1 MFEEPRL
8 SRHVASVLWYLDGME
23 LYARVNIL
31 DGRAV
36 RLPYG
41 DVNDAIALDDDPVN
55 RAKGWVAKGA
65 DRLHIVDLDAAAF
78 GNYKNRGL
86 IEDIITAVDVPVQ
99 VGGGVRSQ
107 MEVER
112 VLGMG
117 AWRVVIG
124 TLAIIDQVQFW
135 ELNRQH
141 PHRIVVSL
149 DVGPDLE
156 ISIKG
161 WTEQTG
167 LYLEETLINLSSGGA
182 AGFMISEVGRD
193 ALVDPPNFDALKLAV
208 ALVDEPVVAAGGV
221 RDLEDIATLVNL
233 TENGHKLAGL
243 VVGREV
249 TAGRFSVEEAATQL
263 AAAGYVHGPWS
274 RADLDL
280 ALARYRASAP
290 DPIDADSATV
300 FVHWLAAGG

>member
-1 MFEEPRL
+1 
-8 SRHVASVLWYLDGME
+8 ME

-55 RAKGWVAKGA
+55 RAKGWIAKGA
-65 DRLHIVDLDAAAF
+65 DRLHIVDLDAAAY
-78 GNYKNRGL
+78 GNYKNRDL
-86 IEDIITAVDVPVQ
+86 IGDIIKAVDVPVQ
-99 VGGGVRSQ
+99 VGGGIRSQ
-107 MEVER
+107 AEVER

-124 TLAIIDQVQFW
+124 TLAIIDQVHFW

-149 DVGPDLE
+149 DVRPDLE

-161 WTEQTG
+161 WTERTG
-167 LYLEETLINLSSGGA
+167 AYLEETLINLSSGGA
-182 AGFMISEVGRD
+182 AGFMVSEVGRD
-193 ALVDPPNFDALKLAV
+193 ALVEPPNFEALKIAV
-208 ALVDEPVVAAGGV
+208 SLVDEPVVAAGGV
-221 RDLEDIATLVNL
+221 RDLDDITALVNL
-233 TENGHKLAGL
+233 EENGHKLAGL

-249 TAGRFSVEEAATQL
+249 TAGRFTVEAA
-263 AAAGYVHGPWS
+263 AAALSEAGHVHGPWS
-274 RADLDL
+274 RAELDS
-280 ALARYRASAP
+280 ALARYRKTVE
-290 DPIDADSATV
+290 DPQDADAAIV
-300 FVHWLAAGG
+300 FIEWLASGGK

>member
-280 ALARYRASAP
+280 ALARYRASVP
-290 DPIDADSATV
+290 DPVDADSATV
-300 FVHWLAAGG
+300 FVHWLASGG

>member
-1 MFEEPRL
+1 
-8 SRHVASVLWYLDGME
+8 ME

-55 RAKGWVAKGA
+55 RARGWVAKGA
-65 DRLHIVDLDAAAF
+65 DRLHIVDLDAAAY
-78 GNYKNRGL
+78 GDYKNRAL
-86 IEDIITAVDVPVQ
+86 IEDIILAVDVPVQ

-107 MEVER
+107 LEVER

-124 TLAIIDQVQFW
+124 TLAIIDQVLFW

-149 DVGPDLE
+149 DVRPDLE

-167 LYLEETLINLSSGGA
+167 EYLEETLINLSSGGA

-193 ALVDPPNFDALKLAV
+193 ALVEPPNFEALKMAV
-208 ALVDEPVVAAGGV
+208 GLVDEPVIAAGGV
-221 RDLEDIATLVNL
+221 RDLEDIATLVEL
-233 TENGHKLAGL
+233 TENGRKLAGL

-249 TAGRFSVEEAATQL
+249 TAGRFTVEEAARAL
-263 AAAGYVHGPWS
+263 AAAAHVHGPWA
-274 RADLDL
+274 RAELDG
-280 ALARYRASAP
+280 ALVRYRESAV
-290 DPIDADSATV
+290 DPADADAATL
-300 FVHWLAAGG
+300 FVQWLASGG

>member
-1 MFEEPRL
+1 
-8 SRHVASVLWYLDGME
+8 ME

-41 DVNDAIALDDDPVN
+41 DVSDAIALDDDPVN
-55 RAKGWVAKGA
+55 RAKGWVKKGA

-78 GNYKNRGL
+78 GDYKNRGL

-99 VGGGVRSQ
+99 VGGGIRSQ
-107 MEVER
+107 AEVER

-124 TLAIIDQVQFW
+124 TLAIIDQVHFW

-149 DVGPDLE
+149 DVRPDLE

-161 WTEQTG
+161 WTERTG
-167 LYLEETLINLSSGGA
+167 EYLEETLINLSSGGA

-193 ALVDPPNFDALKLAV
+193 ALVEPPNFDALKMAISI
-208 ALVDEPVVAAGGV
+208 VDEPVVAAGGV
-221 RDLEDIATLVNL
+221 RDLDDIATLVNL
-233 TENGHKLAGL
+233 TTNGRKLAGL

-249 TAGRFSVEEAATQL
+249 TAGRFTVEDAAKEL
-263 AAAGYVHGPWS
+263 ATAGQIHGPWS
-274 RADLDL
+274 RAELDA
-280 ALARYRASAP
+280 ALARYRDTVP
-290 DPIDADSATV
+290 DQADADAATA
-300 FVHWLAAGG
+300 FVKWLATDDS

>member
-1 MFEEPRL
+1 
-8 SRHVASVLWYLDGME
+8 ME

-55 RAKGWVAKGA
+55 RARGWVAKGA
-65 DRLHIVDLDAAAF
+65 DRLHVVDLDAAAY
-78 GNYKNRGL
+78 GDYKNREL

-124 TLAIIDQVQFW
+124 TLAIIDQVLFW

-149 DVGPDLE
+149 DVRPDLE

-167 LYLEETLINLSSGGA
+167 MYLEETLINLSSGGA

-193 ALVDPPNFDALKLAV
+193 ALVEPPNFDALRMAV
-208 ALVDEPVVAAGGV
+208 ALVDEPVIAAGGV

-249 TAGRFSVEEAATQL
+249 TAGRFTVEEAATEL
-263 AAAGYVHGPWS
+263 AAAGHVHGPWTRS
-274 RADLDL
+274 ELDL
-280 ALARYRASAP
+280 ALARYREFAP
-290 DPIDADSATV
+290 DAADADSATV
-300 FVHWLAAGG
+300 FVQWLAAGG

>member
-1 MFEEPRL
+1 M
-8 SRHVASVLWYLDGME
+8 
-23 LYARVNIL
+23 
-31 DGRAV
+31 

-55 RAKGWVAKGA
+55 RARGWVAKGA

-78 GNYKNRGL
+78 GDYKNRGL

-124 TLAIIDQVQFW
+124 TLAIIDQVLFW

-149 DVGPDLE
+149 DVSPDLE

-193 ALVDPPNFDALKLAV
+193 ALVEPPNFDALKLAV

-249 TAGRFSVEEAATQL
+249 TAGRFTVEEAAKEL
-263 AAAGYVHGPWS
+263 AAAGHVHGPWT

-290 DPIDADSATV
+290 DPVDADSATV
-300 FVHWLAAGG
+300 FVHWLASGG

>member
-1 MFEEPRL
+1 
-8 SRHVASVLWYLDGME
+8 ME

-78 GNYKNRGL
+78 GDYKNRGL

-124 TLAIIDQVQFW
+124 TLAIIDQVLFW

-149 DVGPDLE
+149 DVRPDLE

-193 ALVDPPNFDALKLAV
+193 ALVEPPNFDALKLAV

-249 TAGRFSVEEAATQL
+249 TAGRFTVEEAAKQL
-263 AAAGYVHGPWS
+263 ADAGYVPGPWT

-280 ALARYRASAP
+280 ALSRYRAATP
-290 DPIDADSATV
+290 DPVDADSATV
-300 FVHWLAAGG
+300 FVHWLASGG

>member
-1 MFEEPRL
+1 
-8 SRHVASVLWYLDGME
+8 ME

-55 RAKGWVAKGA
+55 RARGWVAKGA
-65 DRLHIVDLDAAAF
+65 DRLLIIDLDAAAF
-78 GNYKNRGL
+78 GDYKNRGL

-99 VGGGVRSQ
+99 VGGGIRSQ

-117 AWRVVIG
+117 AWRVAIG
-124 TLAIIDQVQFW
+124 TLAIIDQVLFW

-149 DVGPDLE
+149 DVRPDLE

-161 WTEQTG
+161 WTERTG

-182 AGFMISEVGRD
+182 AAFMISEVGRD
-193 ALVDPPNFDALKLAV
+193 ALVEPPNFDALRMAV
-208 ALVDEPVVAAGGV
+208 GLVDEPVIAAGGV

-233 TENGHKLAGL
+233 TEKGHKLAGL

-249 TAGRFSVEEAATQL
+249 TAGRFTVEEAAREL
-263 AAAGYVHGPWS
+263 AAASHVHGPWTRS
-274 RADLDL
+274 ELDL
-280 ALARYRASAP
+280 ALARYRESVSDLA
-290 DPIDADSATV
+290 DADSATV
-300 FVHWLAAGG
+300 FIQWLAAGG

>member
-263 AAAGYVHGPWS
+263 AAAGHVHGPWS

-280 ALARYRASAP
+280 ALARYRASVP
-290 DPIDADSATV
+290 DPVDADSATV
-300 FVHWLAAGG
+300 FVHWLASGG

>member
-1 MFEEPRL
+1 
-8 SRHVASVLWYLDGME
+8 ME

-41 DVNDAIALDDDPVN
+41 DIHDVIALDDDPVN
-55 RAKGWVAKGA
+55 RARGWISKGA
-65 DRLHIVDLDAAAF
+65 DRLHIVDLDAAAY
-78 GNYKNRGL
+78 GDYKNRKL
-86 IEDIITAVDVPVQ
+86 IGDIIRAVDVPVQ
-99 VGGGVRSQ
+99 VGGGIRSQ
-107 MEVER
+107 AEVDR

-124 TLAIIDQVQFW
+124 TLAIIDQVLFW

-141 PHRIVVSL
+141 PHRIMVSL
-149 DVGPDLE
+149 DVRPDLE

-167 LYLEETLINLSSGGA
+167 EYLEETLINLSSGGA

-193 ALVDPPNFDALKLAV
+193 ALVEPPNFEALKMAV
-208 ALVDEPVVAAGGV
+208 ALVDEPVIAAGGV
-221 RDLEDIATLVNL
+221 RDLDDIATLVNL

-249 TAGRFSVEEAATQL
+249 TAGRFTVEEAAEAFAT
-263 AAAGYVHGPWS
+263 AGHVQGPWT
-274 RADLDL
+274 RAELDS
-280 ALARYRASAP
+280 ALARYRDAVA
-290 DPIDADSATV
+290 DPTDADAATV
-300 FVHWLAAGG
+300 FVDWLGAGGTEAPG